1 GSSGFPSAFGNV
13 RDGKEAK
20 EQERLGAGVTRDV
33 LFARR
38 HQERIAGL
46 ERKFAAIGECRADAG
61 QNVNTFFELVML
73 VRATRSF
80 ARLRDR
86 NLGKAQR
93 DTARAPFAGDD
104 FQRFAAGKTE
114 LLGLGLRKHASH
126 QRALLNVFISA
137 MPPRSSSSGANI
149 SVDFAAMEMVAQLD
163 ELRGGIAEIKT
174 EKIGRAHV

>member
-1 GSSGFPSAFGNV
+1 MSCRCRTKRKYILLLVARTNITSSKNV
-13 RDGKEAK
+13 F
-20 EQERLGAGVTRDV
+20 T
-33 LFARR
+33 F
-38 HQERIAGL
+38 
-46 ERKFAAIGECRADAG
+46 CADAG

-137 MPPRSSSSGANI
+137 MPPRSSSSCANI
-149 SVDFAAMEMVAQLD
+149 SVDFAAMESATAVSMRCAFSTVAPCGLPYQPVGAI
-163 ELRGGIAEIKT
+163 ERTSVKT
-174 EKIGRAHV
+174 G